1 MWGQSEDSYN
11 QFLINISDTIRP
23 LEKNSKKKKVFALT
37 LFHCLVNIACPS

>member
-23 LEKNSKKKKVFALT
+23 LEFQKKKKSV
-37 LFHCLVNIACPS
+37 CINIISLPVSLSI